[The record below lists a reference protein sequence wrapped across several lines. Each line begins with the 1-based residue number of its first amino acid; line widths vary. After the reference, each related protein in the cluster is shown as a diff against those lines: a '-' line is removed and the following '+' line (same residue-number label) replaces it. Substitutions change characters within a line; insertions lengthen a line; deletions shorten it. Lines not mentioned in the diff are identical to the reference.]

1 MNGFYA
7 WVCKFLTCASLHVSK
22 PTHYTLQE
30 STIIKHFT
38 HEKFNQT
45 INECLDWKSLFG
57 TFSK

>member
-30 STIIKHFT
+30 SIIIKHLA

-45 INECLDWKSLFG
+45 MNECLD
-57 TFSK
+57 